1 MFGYVVRRIIS
12 GVLVLLVSSVAA
24 FALFFYGPSDP
35 ALAYC
40 PETRCTPQR
49 LDNIRTQL
57 GLDRPVVE
65 QYAEYMKGIVVG
77 NDFKAGSIT
86 IKCGAPCLGVSF
98 KLRVNVTDY
107 LLSKFPATLS
117 IALGGSVIMLL
128 VGVSSGIFA
137 ARRRGTGADKGIV
150 GVSLIVNA
158 IPYYLLALLAYLLL
172 ISQWGIFPESGYYPL
187 LTDGPVAWAKGLML
201 AWLVIGISSST
212 QYARFSRGSMIES
225 GNEDYVRTARAKG
238 LSERRVTMR
247 HALRAAIVPV
257 VTIFGLEFAYL
268 LAGTIFTERIF
279 DIQGIGLTGLQ
290 AIGTKDLP
298 VIAATVLI
306 GAAFI
311 VVANIVVHILYSV
324 TAPRVRLSGG
334 GSPSPPPPPSRPV
347 ARSTSRISSLMTS
360 PSGSRPPTDWSRPS
374 PASATRSRRE

>member
-1 MFGYVVRRIIS
+1 MFGYVVRRVIS
-12 GVLVLLVSSVAA
+12 GILVLIVISMAV

-49 LDNIRTQL
+49 LDNIRTSL
-57 GLDRPVVE
+57 KLDRPVVE
-65 QYAEYMKGIVVG
+65 QYADYMKGIVAG
-77 NDFKAGSIT
+77 NDFQAGTIS

-107 LLSKFPATLS
+107 LISKFPATLS
-117 IALGGSVIMLL
+117 IALGGSVIMLTI
-128 VGVSSGIFA
+128 GISSGIFA
-137 ARRRGTGADKGIV
+137 ARRRGTVADKGIV
-150 GVSLIVNA
+150 GVSLVVNA

-172 ISQWGIFPESGYYPL
+172 ISQWGIFPESGYHPIL
-187 LTDGPVAWAKGLML
+187 KEGPVAWAKGLLL

-225 GNEDYVRTARAKG
+225 MNEDYVRTARAKG
-238 LSERRVTMR
+238 LSDRRVTMR

-268 LAGTIFTERIF
+268 LAGTIFTEKIF

-306 GAAFI
+306 GSAFI
-311 VVANIVVHILYSV
+311 VVANIVVDIIYSV
-324 TAPRVRLSGG
+324 IDPRVRLS
-334 GSPSPPPPPSRPV
+334 
-347 ARSTSRISSLMTS
+347 
-360 PSGSRPPTDWSRPS
+360 
-374 PASATRSRRE
+374 

>member
-1 MFGYVVRRIIS
+1 MFGYVIRRIIS
-12 GVLVLLVSSVAA
+12 GVLVLLVISVAV
-24 FALFFYGPSDP
+24 FALFFYGPADP

-49 LDNIRTQL
+49 LDNIRTSL

-65 QYAEYMKGIVVG
+65 QYGDYMKGIVAG
-77 NDFKAGSIT
+77 NDFKAGEIN
-86 IKCGAPCLGVSF
+86 IKCSAPCLGVSF
-98 KLRVNVTDY
+98 KLRVNVTNY

-117 IALGGSVIMLL
+117 IAIGGSVIMLL
-128 VGVSSGIFA
+128 IGVSSGIFA
-137 ARRRGTGADKGIV
+137 ARRRGTMADKGIV
-150 GVSLIVNA
+150 GVSLVVNA

-172 ISQWGIFPESGYYPL
+172 ISQWGIFPESGYHPL
-187 LTDGPVAWAKGLML
+187 LKDGPLAWAKGLVL

-225 GNEDYVRTARAKG
+225 MNEDYVRTARAKG

-298 VIAATVLI
+298 IIAATVLI
-306 GAAFI
+306 GSAFI
-311 VVANIVVHILYSV
+311 VLANIVVDIIYSV
-324 TAPRVRLSGG
+324 IDPRVRLS
-334 GSPSPPPPPSRPV
+334 
-347 ARSTSRISSLMTS
+347 
-360 PSGSRPPTDWSRPS
+360 
-374 PASATRSRRE
+374 

>member
-1 MFGYVVRRIIS
+1 MGAGPPAPIRSVGGTATAEGVLRMFGYIVRRIIS
-12 GVLVLLVSSVAA
+12 GVLVLLVISVAV

-49 LDNIRTQL
+49 LENIRTSL

-65 QYAEYMKGIVVG
+65 QYGDYMKGIVAG
-77 NDFKAGSIT
+77 NDFKAGEIS
-86 IKCGAPCLGVSF
+86 IKCDAPCLGVSF

-107 LLSKFPATLS
+107 LLGKFPATLS

-128 VGVSSGIFA
+128 IGISSGIFA
-137 ARRRGTGADKGIV
+137 ARRRGTMADKGIV

-172 ISQWGIFPESGYYPL
+172 ISQWGVFPESGYHPL
-187 LTDGPVAWAKGLML
+187 LKDGPLAWAKGLLL
-201 AWLVIGISSST
+201 AWLVIGISSSP

-225 GNEDYVRTARAKG
+225 MNEDYVRTARAKG
-238 LSERRVTMR
+238 LSERRVTLK
-247 HALRAAIVPV
+247 HALRAAMVPGI
-257 VTIFGLEFAYL
+257 TIFGLEFAYL

-279 DIQGIGLTGLQ
+279 DIQGIGLPGLQ

-298 VIAATVLI
+298 IIAATVLI
-306 GAAFI
+306 GSAFI
-311 VVANIVVHILYSV
+311 VVANIVVDIIYSV
-324 TAPRVRLSGG
+324 IDPRVRLS
-334 GSPSPPPPPSRPV
+334 
-347 ARSTSRISSLMTS
+347 
-360 PSGSRPPTDWSRPS
+360 
-374 PASATRSRRE
+374 

>member
-1 MFGYVVRRIIS
+1 MFGYVVRRVIS
-12 GVLVLLVSSVAA
+12 GVLVLIVISMAV

-49 LDNIRTQL
+49 LDNIRTSL
-57 GLDRPVVE
+57 KLDRPVVE
-65 QYAEYMKGIVVG
+65 QYADYMKGIVAG
-77 NDFKAGSIT
+77 NDFQAGTIS

-107 LLSKFPATLS
+107 LISKFPATLS
-117 IALGGSVIMLL
+117 IALGGSVIMLTI
-128 VGVSSGIFA
+128 GISSGIFA
-137 ARRRGTGADKGIV
+137 ARRRGTVADKGIV
-150 GVSLIVNA
+150 GVSLVVNA

-172 ISQWGIFPESGYYPL
+172 ISQWGIFPESGYHPIL
-187 LTDGPVAWAKGLML
+187 KEGPVAWAKGLLL

-225 GNEDYVRTARAKG
+225 MNEDYVRTARAKG
-238 LSERRVTMR
+238 LSDRRVTMR

-268 LAGTIFTERIF
+268 LAGTIFTEKIF

-306 GAAFI
+306 GSAFI
-311 VVANIVVHILYSV
+311 VVANIVVDIIYSV
-324 TAPRVRLSGG
+324 IDPRVRLS
-334 GSPSPPPPPSRPV
+334 
-347 ARSTSRISSLMTS
+347 
-360 PSGSRPPTDWSRPS
+360 
-374 PASATRSRRE
+374 

>member
-1 MFGYVVRRIIS
+1 MFGYVVRRVIS
-12 GVLVLLVSSVAA
+12 GVLVLLVISIAV

-49 LDNIRTQL
+49 LDNIRTSL

-65 QYAEYMKGIVVG
+65 QYGDYMRGIVAG
-77 NDFKAGSIT
+77 NDFQAGEIS
-86 IKCGAPCLGVSF
+86 IKCDAPCLGVSF

-128 VGVSSGIFA
+128 IGVSSGIFA
-137 ARRRGTGADKGIV
+137 ARRRGTMSDKGIV
-150 GVSLIVNA
+150 GISLIVNA

-172 ISQWGIFPESGYYPL
+172 ISQWGIFPESGYFPL
-187 LTDGPVAWAKGLML
+187 LKDGPVAWAKGLSL

-225 GNEDYVRTARAKG
+225 MNEDYVRTARAKG
-238 LSERRVTMR
+238 LSERRVTLK

-290 AIGTKDLP
+290 AINTRDLP
-298 VIAATVLI
+298 IISATVMI

-311 VVANIVVHILYSV
+311 VVANLFVDIIYSV
-324 TAPRVRLSGG
+324 IDPRVRLS
-334 GSPSPPPPPSRPV
+334 
-347 ARSTSRISSLMTS
+347 
-360 PSGSRPPTDWSRPS
+360 
-374 PASATRSRRE
+374 